1 MYHSP
6 SNLEPRCIHIH
17 DWYLTRDT
25 SGLLLVVEL
34 SLMDPFTLTEDLFG
48 VAEPTN
54 EDFSAKTSSSTNSQN
69 TAQIAVAMVPG
80 GAAGVYD
87 IDSVILS

>member
-1 MYHSP
+1 MA
-6 SNLEPRCIHIH
+6 LFCTQVI
-17 DWYLTRDT
+17 
-25 SGLLLVVEL
+25 EL

-48 VAEPTN
+48 IAEPTN
-54 EDFSAKTSSSTNSQN
+54 EDFSAKTSSGTNSQN

-80 GAAGVYD
+80 SAAGVYD